1 MAKILASEEKWSCPV
16 PDCVKKC
23 KVRQLRIHLK
33 TVHKWSGSSFSC
45 QMEGCGWRCSMN
57 MHCIHSH
64 FKTDH
69 PLVSNVTYELVP
81 TTVEDFD
88 KEGHH

>member
-1 MAKILASEEKWSCPV
+1 
-16 PDCVKKC
+16 
-23 KVRQLRIHLK
+23 
-33 TVHKWSGSSFSC
+33 
-45 QMEGCGWRCSMN
+45 MN